1 MESEKLTQELIR
13 LCIHK
18 HMETKKFPI
27 SETKLL
33 KILYKTKMNL
43 PNNHPLRDA
52 LPFYWYLHGPY
63 SPYILK
69 LKDKM
74 ISEGIISSAG
84 NGFVASATRVVDHI
98 ENPSITEARKII
110 NRMIDDSSSTSA
122 LTIMDDVYRTFAPT
136 KFYISFKNEFQAS
149 LSSFLND
156 PSTRFK
162 SEQLVDIL
170 EKTFGDI
177 PNATLFRNY
186 KYILRDFTEL
196 SSHLFKNENF
206 KNYKNELESI
216 VDSIFVTF
224 AKGIR
229 IKFHDEFYENEIEK
243 WTSEFNDSV
252 SELESKINQFALLLK
267 NEKIDTAFVTLDDL
281 ATKILTLRSKNKLV
295 MASFLPFTK
304 NDELNDGRIDAQL
317 FDNKTNEELIELIKK
332 FKNSRNAVIHY
343 LKNND
348 IETENFK
355 LITA

>member
-1 MESEKLTQELIR
+1 
-13 LCIHK
+13 
-18 HMETKKFPI
+18 METKKFPI

-43 PNNHPLRDA
+43 PDNHPLKDA

-69 LKDKM
+69 LRDKM
-74 ISEGIISSAG
+74 ISEGKISSAG
-84 NGFVASATRVVDHI
+84 NGFVATATRLVDHF
-98 ENPSITEARKII
+98 ENPSMTEARKII
-110 NRMIDDSSSTSA
+110 NRIIDESSSINA
-122 LTIMDDVYRTFAPT
+122 LTITDDVYRTLAPT

-149 LSSFLND
+149 LGSFLND

-162 SEQLVDIL
+162 SEQVVDIL

-196 SSHLFKNENF
+196 SSHLFQNENF
-206 KNYKNELESI
+206 KNYKNELKSI
-216 VDSIFVTF
+216 ADSIFVTF

-229 IKFHDEFYENEIEK
+229 IKFHDKFYENEIEK

-281 ATKILTLRSKNKLV
+281 AIKILTLKSKNKLV

-304 NDELNDGRIDAQL
+304 NDELNDGRIDAEL